1 MREVAVIY
9 TWLLEI
15 LEKEYEPLRTLKQS
29 PRGSVSLIQHA
40 ATCRR
45 FILRRFRGNG
55 EVYRQMLGCTC
66 KNLPVIY
73 EAAERKGENL
83 VIEEFVEGDTL
94 DFLLKG
100 AIFSPRETR
109 QIIRQL
115 CQGLWVL
122 HSMAA
127 VHRDIKPENVILRG
141 TDAVQHPNDLC
152 RADWT
157 DVLVAVYPAS
167 GL

>member
-1 MREVAVIY
+1 
-9 TWLLEI
+9 
-15 LEKEYEPLRTLKQS
+15 
-29 PRGSVSLIQHA
+29 
-40 ATCRR
+40 
-45 FILRRFRGNG
+45 
-55 EVYRQMLGCTC
+55 MLGCTC

-141 TDAVQHPNDLC
+141 TDGQLPERCRRPDIRIRRLYRRQALHFPHQQRRLSQSQKVQKIEIIHQ
-152 RADWT
+152 
-157 DVLVAVYPAS
+157 
-167 GL
+167 

>member
-1 MREVAVIY
+1 MWGNFCQKGSYSFSNISSSHVYMTATSLKNSLHTLSAAKFFQIQY
-9 TWLLEI
+9 I
-15 LEKEYEPLRTLKQS
+15 LFHWESK
-29 PRGSVSLIQHA
+29 
-40 ATCRR
+40 
-45 FILRRFRGNG
+45 

-127 VHRDIKPENVILRG
+127 VHRTFVFSPYSAAIR
-141 TDAVQHPNDLC
+141 
-152 RADWT
+152 
-157 DVLVAVYPAS
+157 
-167 GL
+167 